1 MYKYVNSTHIY
12 EYDCLKYSYASTGTY
27 LHVYIIP
34 AEALTDM
41 ECYLQQQAMAAL
53 WNTPRLHKSVSVTVL
68 EREGKLGPGLSYA
81 VMYVGIR

>member
-41 ECYLQQQAMAAL
+41 ECYL
-53 WNTPRLHKSVSVTVL
+53 
-68 EREGKLGPGLSYA
+68 
-81 VMYVGIR
+81 